1 MQIPSVRKSIPPPPI
16 VYYRFEPSN
25 FSRTLRGE
33 SINDRSSETMISMT
47 RYYKFQICS
56 QEEEQEGISLFW
68 TGTKCVCVSRIF
80 FHWQKR
86 KERDLGEARGELVY
100 IVDQRRDDPFF
111 ILLLFKSCL
120 SGSGK
125 LNFDSFYR
133 VACHF
138 QEEDDEAL
146 QKELKEAFRLYDK
159 EGNGYIP
166 TSSLREIL
174 AALDDQITPD
184 QMDGM
189 IAEIDTDGSGTV
201 DFDGEHPC
209 RLWLFSRCELNCAP
223 WKSWIERGDYGELSA
238 SKRKGIF
245 SLPLLVGSI
254 EPCSPQLLSE
264 MSSRRISSRRIK
276 ETTTICFPEER
287 FLFARNEKS
296 YLEIMLEISLTSL
309 SFERFKYIYICIWN

>member
-1 MQIPSVRKSIPPPPI
+1 MCISSG
-16 VYYRFEPSN
+16 Y
-25 FSRTLRGE
+25 FSTNKKG
-33 SINDRSSETMISMT
+33 
-47 RYYKFQICS
+47 
-56 QEEEQEGISLFW
+56 G
-68 TGTKCVCVSRIF
+68 
-80 FHWQKR
+80 
-86 KERDLGEARGELVY
+86 KERERLGRGELVY
-100 IVDQRRDDPFF
+100 IVPLSFHEDSFFF
-111 ILLLFKSCL
+111 IILFLLKSCL

-201 DFDGEHPC
+201 DFDGEH
-209 RLWLFSRCELNCAP
+209 L
-223 WKSWIERGDYGELSA
+223 
-238 SKRKGIF
+238 
-245 SLPLLVGSI
+245 
-254 EPCSPQLLSE
+254 
-264 MSSRRISSRRIK
+264 
-276 ETTTICFPEER
+276 
-287 FLFARNEKS
+287 
-296 YLEIMLEISLTSL
+296 
-309 SFERFKYIYICIWN
+309 